1 MKKIRK
7 DLKRFSEFQAKSQL
21 YIRQVELLGVPS
33 YFAFPFLKPGIST
46 WYHCGKSNLKLDIC
60 RFIGFFDKD
69 CKDFIV
75 KIIPIDITP
84 IS

>member
-1 MKKIRK
+1 MKKDSNRFEG
-7 DLKRFSEFQAKSQL
+7 FSEFQAKSQL
-21 YIRQVELLGVPS
+21 YIRQVELLGVPN
-33 YFAFPFLKPGIST
+33 YFAFPFLKSGMST

-60 RFIGFFDKD
+60 RFIGFLTRI
-69 CKDFIV
+69 FIV